1 MKKQEGKK
9 SKDWVSYYENRDLLR
24 EITGDSVDLS
34 LSEELANDIRAGKRK
49 RKLKN
54 VTIKL
59 DPLQIIAIKKLSTMK
74 AMPYQTLIRHWLA
87 EGIKQEID
95 LVVK

>member
-1 MKKQEGKK
+1 MIKERKK
-9 SKDWVSYYENRDLLR
+9 SKDWISYYEDCDLLR
-24 EITGDSVDLS
+24 EVMEDPVDLHLAEK
-34 LSEELANDIRAGKRK
+34 LSNDIRSGKRK

-74 AMPYQTLIRHWLA
+74 AIPYQTLIRHWLA
-87 EGIKQEID
+87 EGLKQEMD
-95 LVVK
+95 LVAK